1 MQLDNRYR
9 LIGAN
14 GSPYSVKMRALMR
27 YRRLPFDW
35 VIRTASIREE
45 IAHIRPA
52 LVPVLNYP
60 DGSYRNDSTAL
71 VHDLEQRHPGERSVM
86 PPDPALAFLANLIED
101 MADEWLTKAMF
112 HYRWH
117 YAPDQDFAARWISN
131 DSFSDLEFPAR
142 REMAATFKAR
152 QISRMALVGCTPEN
166 KPVIEQSYHAVLN
179 ALDARVDGQRY
190 LFGSRPSIAEFGL
203 FGQLRVLADD
213 PTPMSVMRDTAGDL
227 VDWVRF
233 MDDASGV
240 DGEWQS
246 PDAPLTP
253 AVQDLLKLC
262 ANAYLPFLAANA
274 SALQAENEAFEVEI
288 FGQPYRQAP
297 FGYQLKC
304 WNGLLDGFAKLEGPT
319 RARAEA
325 ALAESGCLTYLTSS
339 F

>member
-1 MQLDNRYR
+1 MQSDKRYR

-35 VIRTASIREE
+35 ILRTASAREE

-71 VHDLEQRHPGERSVM
+71 VHDLEQRHPGERSVI
-86 PPDPALAFLANLIED
+86 PDDPAMAFLADLIED

-131 DSFSDLEFPAR
+131 DSFSDLELPAR
-142 REMAATFKAR
+142 REMATTFKER
-152 QISRMALVGCTPEN
+152 QIGRMASVGCTPEN
-166 KPVIEQSYHAVLN
+166 KPMIEQSYQAVLQ
-179 ALDARVDGQRY
+179 ALNSRIDGQRY
-190 LFGSRPSIAEFGL
+190 LFGGRPSVAEFGL

-213 PTPMSVMRDTAGDL
+213 PTPMGIMRDTAGDL

-240 DGEWQS
+240 EGAWQA
-246 PDAPLTP
+246 PGDPLTP
-253 AVQDLLKLC
+253 AVQDLLKLS
-262 ANAYLPFLAANA
+262 ADVYLPFLAANA
-274 SALQAENEAFEVEI
+274 RALQAEADTLEVDI
-288 FGQPYRQAP
+288 FGQPYCQAP

-304 WNGLLDGFAKLEGPT
+304 WNGLRDGFAKLEGSART
-319 RARAEA
+319 RAEA
-325 ALAESGCLTYLTSS
+325 ALAESGCLNYLTSS
-339 F
+339 I